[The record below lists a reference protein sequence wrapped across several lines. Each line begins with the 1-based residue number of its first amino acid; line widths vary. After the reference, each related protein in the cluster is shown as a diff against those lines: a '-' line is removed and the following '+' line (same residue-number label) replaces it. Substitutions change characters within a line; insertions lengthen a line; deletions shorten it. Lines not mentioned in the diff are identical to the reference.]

1 MSWKEEIKELEK
13 RINLI
18 KQMGGKDK
26 VKRQHDAG
34 RTTVRERIDAL
45 LDKDSFKEIGN
56 ITGVSEYDENGKL
69 KSLVAANSVI
79 GHGKIDGN
87 PTVIYGDD
95 FTIRGGAA
103 DAAIWQKMVAAEQ
116 FANEYRIPLIRL
128 IEGTGGGGSV
138 KSLEIDGYTYVPANP
153 GWDWVVKNMS
163 TVPVVSLGLGPV
175 AGLGAARLV
184 SSHYAVIVKKMSQ
197 IFVAGPP
204 VVNRLG
210 ENVTKESLGGSE
222 IHSKNGVIDD
232 VANNEAEALLMAKKF
247 LSYLPPSTYELA
259 KQIKTTDSPDRRD
272 DWLINT
278 IPKNRRLS
286 YEIRPIIESVTDKGS
301 FFEIGKNWGTS
312 SVSGFARLNGWPI
325 VILANDPQ
333 VYGGGWTAD
342 ASQKIIRILEI
353 AETFHLPV
361 VHLVDNPGF
370 LVGTHGEK
378 SGTIRYGAR
387 ALAAIYQLT
396 IPVCSIILRK
406 AFGVAGAAH
415 MNHTKHKYRFAWP
428 SGDWGSLPL
437 EGGIEAAY
445 KSDLEKSDK
454 PEELLKNID

>member
-1 MSWKEEIKELEK
+1 MSWKEDIKELEK

-87 PTVIYGDD
+87 ATVIYGDD

-153 GWDWVVKNMS
+153 GWDWVLKNMS

-184 SSHYAVIVKKMSQ
+184 SSHYAVIVKK
-197 IFVAGPP
+197 
-204 VVNRLG
+204 N
-210 ENVTKESLGGSE
+210 ESNICRRSAC
-222 IHSKNGVIDD
+222 SK
-232 VANNEAEALLMAKKF
+232 
-247 LSYLPPSTYELA
+247 
-259 KQIKTTDSPDRRD
+259 
-272 DWLINT
+272 
-278 IPKNRRLS
+278 
-286 YEIRPIIESVTDKGS
+286 
-301 FFEIGKNWGTS
+301 
-312 SVSGFARLNGWPI
+312 
-325 VILANDPQ
+325 
-333 VYGGGWTAD
+333 
-342 ASQKIIRILEI
+342 
-353 AETFHLPV
+353 
-361 VHLVDNPGF
+361 
-370 LVGTHGEK
+370 
-378 SGTIRYGAR
+378 
-387 ALAAIYQLT
+387 
-396 IPVCSIILRK
+396 
-406 AFGVAGAAH
+406 
-415 MNHTKHKYRFAWP
+415 
-428 SGDWGSLPL
+428 
-437 EGGIEAAY
+437 
-445 KSDLEKSDK
+445 
-454 PEELLKNID
+454 